1 MMADVRQPGD
11 KMILKT
17 TLLSLLGLVAA
28 VFALMALYPERAT
41 AIAID
46 LERNAS
52 GLDHKTIVIGGE
64 TWHYLE
70 GGPQDA
76 AVILML
82 HGFGAEK
89 DNWTRFAGS
98 LTRTYRVIAP
108 DLPGFGESRWH
119 PGWDYSLYPQR
130 DRVANFVQALGV
142 GQVHLIGNSMG
153 GHLAALFAHEYP
165 KDVASLALVNNA
177 GVVSPVES
185 DAQRALAHGENP
197 LIVRSLD
204 DFDRLLAYVSLNM
217 LFFPW
222 AAKGVVAHRSLNRR
236 LDNQLIYSAVK
247 GDPTV
252 GLEPLLPQIETPVL
266 IIWGEYDRILHVS
279 SVDKMRPLLPQAEVI
294 IMEDTGHV
302 PMLERPSETAA
313 HYLRFMERVR

>member
-1 MMADVRQPGD
+1 MSIR
-11 KMILKT
+11 ILKT
-17 TLLSLLGLVAA
+17 TLLSLLGLIAA
-28 VFALMALYPERAT
+28 VFALAALYPERAT

-52 GLDHKTIVIGGE
+52 GLDHNTIVVGEE

-70 GGPQDA
+70 GGPKDA
-76 AVILML
+76 AVILMI

-98 LTRTYRVIAP
+98 LTQTYRVIAL
-108 DLPGFGESRWH
+108 DLPGFGGSRWH
-119 PGWDYSLYPQR
+119 PGRDYSLYPQR
-130 DRVANFVQALGV
+130 DRVANFVQALGL

-165 KDVASLALVNNA
+165 QDVASLALVNNA

-185 DAQRALAHGENP
+185 DAQRALAHGENL

-204 DFDRLLAYVSLNM
+204 EFDRLLDYVSHKKP
-217 LFFPW
+217 FIPW
-222 AAKGVVAHRSLNRR
+222 PVKGVLAQRA
-236 LDNQLIYSAVK
+236 LDRAKENQLIFTAVK

-252 GLEPLLPQIETPVL
+252 ALEPLLPQIETPVL

-302 PMLERPSETAA
+302 PMLERPAETAA
-313 HYLRFMERVR
+313 HYVRFLERVR

>member
-1 MMADVRQPGD
+1 MSIR
-11 KMILKT
+11 ILKT
-17 TLLSLLGLVAA
+17 TLLSLLGLIAA
-28 VFALMALYPERAT
+28 VFALAALYPERAT

-52 GLDHKTIVIGGE
+52 GLDHNTIVVGEE

-70 GGPQDA
+70 GGPKDA
-76 AVILML
+76 AVILMI

-98 LTRTYRVIAP
+98 LTQTYRVIAL

-119 PGWDYSLYPQR
+119 PGRDYSLYPQR
-130 DRVANFVQALGV
+130 DRVANFVQALGL

-165 KDVASLALVNNA
+165 QDVASLALVNNA

-185 DAQRALAHGENP
+185 DAQRALAHGENL

-204 DFDRLLAYVSLNM
+204 EFDRLLDYVSHKKP
-217 LFFPW
+217 FIPW
-222 AAKGVVAHRSLNRR
+222 PVKGVLAQRA
-236 LDNQLIYSAVK
+236 LDRAKENQLIFTAVK

-252 GLEPLLPQIETPVL
+252 ALEPLLPQIETPVL

-302 PMLERPSETAA
+302 PMLERPAETAA
-313 HYLRFMERVR
+313 HYLRFLERVR

>member
-1 MMADVRQPGD
+1 MSIR
-11 KMILKT
+11 ILKT
-17 TLLSLLGLVAA
+17 TLLSLLGLIAA
-28 VFALMALYPERAT
+28 VFALAALYPERAT

-52 GLDHKTIVIGGE
+52 GLDHNTIVVGEE

-70 GGPQDA
+70 GGPKDA
-76 AVILML
+76 AVILMI

-98 LTRTYRVIAP
+98 LTQTYRVIAL

-119 PGWDYSLYPQR
+119 TGRDYSLYPQR
-130 DRVANFVQALGV
+130 DRVANFVQALGL

-165 KDVASLALVNNA
+165 QDVASLALVNNA

-185 DAQRALAHGENP
+185 DAQRALAHGENL

-204 DFDRLLAYVSLNM
+204 EFDRLLDYVSHKKP
-217 LFFPW
+217 FIPW
-222 AAKGVVAHRSLNRR
+222 PVKGVLAQRA
-236 LDNQLIYSAVK
+236 LDRAKENQLIFTAVK
-247 GDPTV
+247 GDPTLA
-252 GLEPLLPQIETPVL
+252 LEPLLPQIETPVL

-302 PMLERPSETAA
+302 PMLERPAETAA
-313 HYLRFMERVR
+313 HYLRFLERVR